1 MKSHKI
7 LQIVALILMIIG
19 LIGLTWSFQPSEGT
33 TVADLPS
40 GAGYYNYIEVSMWF
54 NGHMAGD
61 FTVTSGDGTVR
72 IFILD
77 STQYSDYSH
86 DGQVSESIFAYI
98 ASTGTFS
105 VDLPTTSTYYLVVDH
120 GSTTTAKIVEI
131 SYEVSG
137 LDLKYLIG
145 GAVLLAVGAVLAII
159 GMRMKAKSKATETQP
174 PQASPN
180 GEVVMFDKKT

>member
-1 MKSHKI
+1 
-7 LQIVALILMIIG
+7 
-19 LIGLTWSFQPSEGT
+19 
-33 TVADLPS
+33 
-40 GAGYYNYIEVSMWF
+40 
-54 NGHMAGD
+54 
-61 FTVTSGDGTVR
+61 
-72 IFILD
+72 
-77 STQYSDYSH
+77 
-86 DGQVSESIFAYI
+86 
-98 ASTGTFS
+98 
-105 VDLPTTSTYYLVVDH
+105 VDH

-159 GMRMKAKSKATETQP
+159 GMRMKGKSKATETQP